1 MQLSCIFDNIAN
13 VEVWNFWLN
22 KVWINKK
29 LAMCKKKNSLQ
40 VGTLIFKFV
49 EAKSR
54 KIYERKY

>member
-1 MQLSCIFDNIAN
+1 
-13 VEVWNFWLN
+13 
-22 KVWINKK
+22 
-29 LAMCKKKNSLQ
+29 MCKKKNSLQ